1 MQLQALR
8 NQLDPS
14 LEFLKDKIRNVPSL
28 FVFTVMLPTVI
39 AVLYFGLI
47 KSDIYISESHF
58 IIRTPQ
64 PRVQTSVEA
73 VLQGT
78 GFSTSMNDTY
88 SLHDYMLSRD
98 ALQAINDT
106 LNLRQVFGNRN
117 ADLFSSFNPLGFDNS
132 FEALYQHSKK
142 HIEVYLNAS
151 SSVSILKV
159 RAFTPEDAYEINRQ
173 LLQLGEHLINQLN
186 DRARNDL
193 IRYAKQEVELAA
205 AKAHTAALALSAYRN
220 EHNLF
225 DPVNQ
230 SALQLQQISKL
241 QDKLIAT
248 KTRLAQVKTFTPDSP
263 QIPSLKHQLQTLE
276 QEIRSEMSKI
286 AGSKQSS
293 LTSKAVEYQRL
304 VLKEKF
310 AQQQLAAAM
319 TSLEQARSEAQRK
332 QLYLERTAEP
342 HKPDIAIEPKR
353 LRSILTTFLVGMIAW
368 GILSMLIAGVKEHHD

>member
-1 MQLQALR
+1 MQLQALKKQF
-8 NQLDPS
+8 NLYTE
-14 LEFLKDKIRNVPSL
+14 LLKNKIRNIPSL
-28 FVFTVMLPTVI
+28 FLYAVILPTVT
-39 AVLYFGLI
+39 AVFYFGFI
-47 KSDIYISESHF
+47 KSDVYISESHF

-64 PRVQTSVEA
+64 PRIQTGFEA
-73 VLQGT
+73 ILQGA

-98 ALQAINDT
+98 ALQAVNDT
-106 LNLRQVFGNRN
+106 LNLRQAFGSRN
-117 ADLFSSFNPLGFDNS
+117 ADMFSSFNPLGFDNS
-132 FEALYQHSKK
+132 FEALYEHSKK

-151 SSVSILKV
+151 SSVSILKI

-173 LLQLGEHLINQLN
+173 LLRLGEHLINQLN

-193 IRYAKQEVELAA
+193 IRYAKKEVELAA
-205 AKAHTAALALSAYRN
+205 EKAHTAALALSAYRN

-230 SALQLQQISKL
+230 SALQLQQVSKL
-241 QDKLIAT
+241 QDELIAT
-248 KTRLAQVKTFTPDSP
+248 KTRLAQVTTFTPGSP
-263 QIPSLKHQLQTLE
+263 QIPSLKHRLKTLE
-276 QEIRSEMSKI
+276 REIRNEMSKV

-293 LTSKAVEYQRL
+293 FTTKAVEFQRL
-304 VLKEKF
+304 VLDEEF
-310 AQQQLAAAM
+310 AKQQLAAAM

-342 HKPDIAIEPKR
+342 HKPDVAIEPRR